1 MSRQSSTPLVTLAD
15 VQAAEARIAPHIATT
30 PLLEAPLLNEQ
41 LGFRLL
47 VKAENLQLT
56 GAFKV
61 RGAFN
66 HILQLDEEERRRG
79 VIAVS
84 SGNHAQAVAYAA
96 QSQGVPAT
104 IVMPRDAPQV
114 KLERTRRYGATIL
127 LYDRESED
135 RDAVAQALASQQGLR
150 IVHPFDDPRTIAGQ
164 GTIGLE
170 MFRQTRERGVA
181 PDAIVAGCSGGGLA
195 SGLALTLDL
204 YARNPR
210 LFTAE
215 PEDFDDM
222 RRSLASR
229 AFAVNEKRSG
239 SICDALLAP
248 TPGRNTLPI
257 LLERRVEGL
266 AASDAEIEAAM
277 NAAAGAFN
285 MVLEPG
291 GAAALACALAERDRF
306 AGQTVVV
313 VASGGNIDT
322 ADYAGILGRAAGRAE
337 LQP

>member
-1 MSRQSSTPLVTLAD
+1 MSREPSRPLVTLAD
-15 VQAAEARIAPHIATT
+15 VQEAEARIAPHVVTT
-30 PLLEAPLLNEQ
+30 PLLAAPLLDLE

-66 HILQLDEEERRRG
+66 QILQLDEEERRRG

-84 SGNHAQAVAYAA
+84 SGNHAQAVAFAA

-104 IVMPRDAPQV
+104 IVMPRDAPRV
-114 KLERTRRYGATIL
+114 KLERTRRYGATIV
-127 LYDRESED
+127 LYDRETDD
-135 RDAVAQALASQQGLR
+135 RDAVAAALAAQQGLR
-150 IVHPFDDPRTIAGQ
+150 IVHPYDDARTIAGQ

-170 MFRQTRERGVA
+170 IFRQTRERGVE
-181 PDAIVAGCSGGGLA
+181 PQAIVTGCSGGGLA
-195 SGLALTLDL
+195 SGVALTLEL
-204 YARNPR
+204 HARQPR

-215 PEDFDDM
+215 PEGFDDM

-229 AFAVNEKRSG
+229 APEVNEKRGG

-257 LLERRVEGL
+257 LLDCGAEGL
-266 AASDAEIEAAM
+266 ASSDAEVLSAIRVAADH
-277 NAAAGAFN
+277 FN
-285 MVLEPG
+285 IVLEPG
-291 GAAALACALAERDRF
+291 GAAALACALARREEF

-313 VASGGNIDT
+313 VASGGNVDAANY
-322 ADYAGILGRAAGRAE
+322 ADGLARALEG
-337 LQP
+337 

>member
-1 MSRQSSTPLVTLAD
+1 MSQELPEPLVTLAD
-15 VQAAEARIAPHIATT
+15 VQAAETRIAPHIVTT

-47 VKAENLQLT
+47 VKAENVQLT

-66 HILQLDEEERRRG
+66 HILQLDEAERRQG

-96 QSQGVPAT
+96 HSQGVPAT
-104 IVMPRDAPQV
+104 IVMPHDAPRV
-114 KLERTRRYGATIL
+114 KLERTKRHGATIV
-127 LYDRESED
+127 LYDRESQD
-135 RDAVAQALASQQGLR
+135 RDAVAQALASKRGLR

-170 MFRQTRERGVA
+170 VFRQTRERGLA
-181 PDAIVAGCSGGGLA
+181 PAAIVTGCSGGGLA
-195 SGLALTLDL
+195 SGIALTLAL
-204 YARNPR
+204 YDRTPR

-215 PEDFDDM
+215 PADFDDM
-222 RRSLASR
+222 RRSLASG
-229 AFAVNEKRSG
+229 ALAVNEKRSG

-257 LLERRVEGL
+257 LLDRRVEGL
-266 AASDAEIEAAM
+266 SASDAEVETAVSV
-277 NAAAGAFN
+277 AAGFFN

-291 GAAALACALAERDRF
+291 GAAALACALGERERF

-322 ADYAGILGRAAGRAE
+322 ADYAAILGRAPAF
-337 LQP
+337 